1 MKKNRDMLK
10 KLNMEEEFDT
20 WKKNITDK
28 RVYYYKDFKVGDK
41 VRYVDEKSGS
51 PFLNS
56 IGTVI
61 SIDAPTSHD
70 PEGFIHVQIGLHGSD
85 NEMVWYPFRLRPLR

>member
-1 MKKNRDMLK
+1 MLK

-20 WKKNITDK
+20 WKENAISEKVKCT
-28 RVYYYKDFKVGDK
+28 YKDFKVGDK
-41 VRYVDEKSGS
+41 VKYVDRRSGS
-51 PFLNS
+51 PYLGV
-56 IGTVI
+56 IGTVTI
-61 SIDAPTSHD
+61 VDPPTSSD